1 MSNTQELMTFASAVV
16 RKPAVIGAIA
26 PSSATLAQRLA
37 EVVPSHGAPTVVELG
52 PGTGPVSAAIAA
64 RLPVHGRAVAVEIE
78 PGLVDYLHRTRP
90 ELEVVHGDAAEL
102 HEVLAAAGI
111 DRVDAVVSG
120 LPWALI
126 GKQTQED
133 IVDQVARALTPHG
146 AFTTFAYV
154 HALAM
159 SPARRFRSLLRTRF
173 DEVLPT
179 RCVWRNTPPA
189 ITYVCRRP
197 KIWD

>member
-1 MSNTQELMTFASAVV
+1 MSSTQEFRTFASAVV
-16 RKPAVIGAIA
+16 RKPATIGAIA
-26 PSSATLAQRLA
+26 PSSTTLARRLA

-52 PGTGPVSAAIAA
+52 PGTGSVSAAIVE
-64 RLPVHGRAVAVEIE
+64 RLPVDGRAVAIEIDE
-78 PGLVDYLHRTRP
+78 VLVDYLRRTRP
-90 ELEVVHGDAAEL
+90 ELDVVHGDAAEL
-102 HEVLAAAGI
+102 GTVLAEAGV

-120 LPWALI
+120 LPWALL
-126 GKQTQED
+126 GDETQAR
-133 IVDQVARALTPHG
+133 IVDQVVEALTPHG
-146 AFTTFAYV
+146 VFTTFAYV
-154 HALAM
+154 HALPM

-197 KIWD
+197 KVRV